1 MHDRVA
7 CTRVLYHH
15 CIHINV
21 RSIGRMTKGIE
32 MSFFKIYRPD
42 VGGHE
47 SLGWPVVWSQW
58 RRHQSVCN
66 SVINSVRHSVNNV
79 LQLTIFLAVTLM
91 TLCIGICINVQ
102 PKTFGNHRCWRRL
115 PDHVLCLWWTCDMY
129 LAPKLAVWRKLYH
142 GDCTM
147 ATAIMSDISGHECA
161 VSWVVSDVFDD
172 TERKVLHQIFP
183 LASLSNSVYLY
194 ELITHIYTAKP
205 R

>member
-142 GDCTM
+142 GDCHYVGHQWAWVCGQLGCVGCLWWYRTKS
-147 ATAIMSDISGHECA
+147 AASNFPSGLFE
-161 VSWVVSDVFDD
+161 
-172 TERKVLHQIFP
+172 
-183 LASLSNSVYLY
+183 
-194 ELITHIYTAKP
+194 
-205 R
+205 